1 MGISGDDKMLTCHV
15 TIHNILENIPPLGG
29 KNFSASVIWGRKCE
43 KGEEKKGKIRKD
55 KDRGE
60 SEVKRVKYK

>member
-1 MGISGDDKMLTCHV
+1 VSCDYPQHIGIHSSSWGK
-15 TIHNILENIPPLGG
+15 IL
-29 KNFSASVIWGRKCE
+29 SASVNWGRKCE